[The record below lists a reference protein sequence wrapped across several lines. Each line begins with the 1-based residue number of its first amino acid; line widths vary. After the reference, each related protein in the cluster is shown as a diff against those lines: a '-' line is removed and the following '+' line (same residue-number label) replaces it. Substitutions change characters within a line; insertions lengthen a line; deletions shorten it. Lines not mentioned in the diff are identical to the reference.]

1 MFEDWLKSRK
11 VNTAS
16 PMGRAATTS
25 SVIGLHMVVAVFIG
39 LGFGYLLDSFFNTT
53 PWMTII
59 FLLLGIV
66 AGFKNMFSQGKSLMA
81 YHEKMD
87 EERRAAELAA
97 TLESLKNK
105 MEKPGKTEG
114 GKAET
119 LGPDRSKEG

>member
-1 MFEDWLKSRK
+1 MFEKWLKSRK
-11 VNTAS
+11 INTAS
-16 PMGRAATTS
+16 PMGRAITTA

-39 LGFGYLLDSFFNTT
+39 LGFGYFLDRFFNTT

-59 FLLLGIV
+59 FLLLGII

-87 EERRAAELAA
+87 EEQRAAELAA

-105 MEKPGKTEG
+105 TEKPGKTEG
-114 GKAET
+114 GKAGI
-119 LGPDRSKEG
+119 LGPDRSKED